1 LVRILIKLNPVN
13 KLNAVVFFP
22 LGDSPASEIF
32 APTFEKPSE
41 TSAQKIQ
48 ALGNYKKER
57 IQHLQHDGILKPRH

>member
-1 LVRILIKLNPVN
+1 
-13 KLNAVVFFP
+13 

-32 APTFEKPSE
+32 VPTFQKPSE

-57 IQHLQHDGILKPRH
+57 IQHLQHGGILKSRN